1 MRRIEFIGKDVKSK
15 RASIKRKMKEYSS
28 FMDFD
33 IKLELI
39 KSLLPL
45 GLLHVNEILQ
55 EEVEQLAGKRYKRDD
70 NSDYDRWGSQGG
82 SIYLGGQKIPINYPR
97 VRDTKNKR
105 EVRLRSY
112 EELQQA
118 REVDEL
124 LLRRILN
131 GISCRRYTEC
141 VQKIPE
147 AFGMSASS
155 VSRKFI
161 EASGEKLKEFF
172 ERRLDGYDIVCILID
187 GKFFYEDEMIIAVG
201 ITSKGEK
208 VILGFI
214 QSGTENSTVCS
225 DFLEQLIERG
235 LNINNGI
242 LCIIDGSK
250 GLRKSIEKVFGKYAL
265 VQRCQWHKRE
275 NVVDYLP
282 KSRQEIFR
290 RKLQE
295 AYEEPTY
302 QMAKSRLLSIGKELK
317 IINESAYRSL
327 KEGFEETLT
336 LHKLGMF
343 EILGTSLKTT
353 NCIES
358 IMSQIGQRT
367 DKVDY
372 WRNSNQKHRW
382 LATVLLDIEKRLKKI
397 KGYKHISLL
406 RFSIKRKLGLM
417 NNKRVA

>member
-1 MRRIEFIGKDVKSK
+1 
-15 RASIKRKMKEYSS
+15 
-28 FMDFD
+28 
-33 IKLELI
+33 
-39 KSLLPL
+39 
-45 GLLHVNEILQ
+45 
-55 EEVEQLAGKRYKRDD
+55 
-70 NSDYDRWGSQGG
+70 
-82 SIYLGGQKIPINYPR
+82 
-97 VRDTKNKR
+97 
-105 EVRLRSY
+105 
-112 EELQQA
+112 
-118 REVDEL
+118 
-124 LLRRILN
+124 
-131 GISCRRYTEC
+131 
-141 VQKIPE
+141 
-147 AFGMSASS
+147 MSASS
-155 VSRKFI
+155 VSRRFI
-161 EASGEKLKEFF
+161 QASAEKLKEFF
-172 ERRLDGYDIVCILID
+172 ERRLDSYDIVCILID
-187 GKFFYEDEMIIAVG
+187 GKYFYDDEMIVAVG

-290 RKLQE
+290 RELQE

-302 QMAKSRLLSIGKELK
+302 HMAKNRLLSIGEELK

-382 LATVLLDIEKRLKKI
+382 LATALFDIEKRLKKI
-397 KGYKHISLL
+397 KGYQHLPLL
-406 RFSIKRKLGLM
+406 RFAIKRKLGLM